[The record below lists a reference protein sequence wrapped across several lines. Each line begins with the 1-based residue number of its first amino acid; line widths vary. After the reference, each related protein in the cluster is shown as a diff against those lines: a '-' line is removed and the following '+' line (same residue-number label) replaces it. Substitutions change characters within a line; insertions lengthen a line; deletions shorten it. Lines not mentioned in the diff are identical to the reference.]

1 MKRTLLLTIL
11 GVLLSHGTRAQL
23 AQNPDKFLGNITTSY
38 QIDYG
43 TEKFY
48 QLWNQITPE
57 NETKW
62 DQIEGWSRGSFSWT
76 NCDRIYNYAKTHKFP
91 FKFHTLVWGS
101 QYPKWMDNLSKE
113 QQLKALTEWMDA
125 VKKRYPDLKLINVEL
140 TQQFLTHMRVA
151 LWAGLLVVSPYI
163 LYHLF
168 AFVAPGLYRTERRL
182 AVRAVVA
189 GYLLFL
195 AGVALNYFVIFPF
208 TVRFLGGYQVSA
220 DVENTI
226 TLGSYIAVL
235 GVLSLVM
242 GVVFELPVLCWLL
255 AKMGVLKAGFMKR
268 YRRHAIVVIVIL
280 AAVITPTGDPFT
292 LSLVAV
298 PIYLLWELSI
308 MVVKHVER

>member
-1 MKRTLLLTIL
+1 MTFWEHLDELRRRIWY
-11 GVLLSHGTRAQL
+11 VLVA
-23 AQNPDKFLGNITTSY
+23 AVVAAVACFC
-38 QIDYG
+38 
-43 TEKFY
+43 F
-48 QLWNQITPE
+48 
-57 NETKW
+57 
-62 DQIEGWSRGSFSWT
+62 
-76 NCDRIYNYAKTHKFP
+76 
-91 FKFHTLVWGS
+91 
-101 QYPKWMDNLSKE
+101 KE
-113 QQLKALTEWMDA
+113 QLFDIILAPKPA
-125 VKKRYPDLKLINVEL
+125 DLKLINVEL